1 MGQAALYVTLSVQE
15 DQQLFE
21 LKDAANVPKRTRI
34 RAEMLRLSHRGWK
47 TDKIAEY
54 LGCRASMVRRAI
66 HQWKASGLGGLNDRH
81 RSGRPQKWIEADFAY
96 VEKQLSS
103 EAKTFNTRQIR
114 ELLGQER
121 QVHLTQRQ
129 ISRVMKK
136 RGIGGRG
143 QEPVKRKNKTKS
155 SRSSSRQ
162 I

>member
-1 MGQAALYVTLSVQE
+1 M
-15 DQQLFE
+15 
-21 LKDAANVPKRTRI
+21 
-34 RAEMLRLSHRGWK
+34 
-47 TDKIAEY
+47 
-54 LGCRASMVRRAI
+54 
-66 HQWKASGLGGLNDRH
+66 GLNDRH